1 MKSCK
6 IIEYHAIYC
15 ETKTMQIFGYDCTTT
30 VDRLS
35 NFIKESEGSK
45 NDLRLNAAFS
55 VEGKTVSPRIIGP
68 K

>member
-1 MKSCK
+1 M
-6 IIEYHAIYC
+6 
-15 ETKTMQIFGYDCTTT
+15 TIFGYDCTTT